1 MDFRRKISMQQL
13 AKSSR
18 SASTLTVHFVPNE
31 CPHCNCQRFDQQ
43 ELSAVDKLLRRQARF
58 QCAKCFTKTIVTAE
72 PKSVAEQREEDDRFL
87 NGGYEYLLGNKYRK
101 GVQVPKDYK
110 KAFEHYLAS
119 AQLGNPN
126 GQYNAGVCYQH
137 GRGVDADFM
146 MAYYWVG
153 RAAEKGQ
160 GQAIRLMP
168 ELEAQFNKEYA

>member
-1 MDFRRKISMQQL
+1 MPMQYL
-13 AKSSR
+13 AKNSR
-18 SASTLTVHFVPNE
+18 SPSTLTVHFVPDE
-31 CPHCNCQRFDQQ
+31 CPHCHCQRFNQQ

-58 QCAKCFTKTIVTAE
+58 QCAKCFTKTVVTPE

-101 GVQVPKDYK
+101 GVQVARDNK
-110 KAFEHYLAS
+110 KAFEHYLSS

-126 GQYNAGVCYQH
+126 GQYNAGLCYKN
-137 GRGVDADFM
+137 GTGVDADVM

-160 GQAIRLMP
+160 GQAIRLLP
-168 ELEAQFNKEYA
+168 ELEAQFGTD

>member
-1 MDFRRKISMQQL
+1 MDFNEKMPMQYL
-13 AKSSR
+13 ARNHKSQ
-18 SASTLTVHFVPNE
+18 STLTVHFIPSE
-31 CPHCNCQRFDQQ
+31 CPHCNCQHFDQQ

-58 QCAKCFTKTIVTAE
+58 QCAKCFTKTVVTPE

-101 GVQVPKDYK
+101 GVQVPKDEE
-110 KAFEHYLAS
+110 KAFRHYLAS

-137 GRGVDADFM
+137 GTGVDPDIM

-168 ELEAQFNKEYA
+168 ELEAVFGTEND